1 MAMII
6 RSMFRDDI
14 NRKIGGVVKVGETT
28 DSVLAQEM
36 SEYVVTR
43 ELRRH
48 FSDFFS
54 AYAEAFDT
62 PTDDIGVWISGFF
75 GSGKSHFLKML
86 SFILAN
92 CEFGGTKAVEVFR
105 EKWADA
111 GSFMDVDKSTKAPT
125 DTILFN
131 IDIEGFASKDKTAV
145 LKVFAKVFYNFRGF
159 YGEDLKVARLEQHL
173 ESEGKTQ
180 AFHDAFHAATN
191 RDWLDLRATA
201 LDFSPAAVAT
211 AMSQV
216 LDMTEEDA
224 YKWIDGEANVETSIK
239 QLVSEISKFV
249 SKKPKDYR
257 LLFMVDEV
265 GQYVG
270 ADTDLLL
277 NLQSV
282 VEEIGSKCQGKV
294 WVVCTGQEAID
305 EIIKARVNEFSRI
318 QARFKTRLSL
328 SSSAADEVIQERIL
342 KKKDDAAD
350 ALRQVYET
358 NDSVL
363 RNLFTFKDCVLDIK
377 GYVGA
382 EDFTRNFPF
391 VPYQFRLLQKVFGE
405 IRKHGNSGTHLA
417 GGERSML
424 SGFQEAAVKIQEKNE
439 FALAPFYLFYDTV
452 CSFLNSD
459 IRRVIER
466 CREAAENGNGIEIQD
481 VDVLKLLYLIRYVD
495 DIKANLDNIIILM
508 ADNIQLDKI
517 SKREE
522 IQHSLDRLLSQNYIG
537 RNGEIY
543 NFLTNE
549 EQEIQRAIENDTVV
563 DTSDVVSKIGSI
575 IFDQI
580 YDIRKFRYG
589 NGKYDFDFDRIV
601 DNQTIS
607 GGSGGMILQILT
619 AATDPADKR
628 DAILMNN
635 SVGRAIVVLPDVK
648 YYEQLE
654 RAMKI
659 RKYVKQRNVAQSSK
673 LVQDIIR
680 GQIDNAGS
688 LEANAQELLTKA
700 IEGAVYYVDGNKI
713 DCSGDARKR
722 LNQALEVLVA
732 HIYKNLG
739 MVTRNYESDLDIVSI
754 LNGEAPSFDGT
765 EPNVEAM
772 TKVEEYLDMQD
783 RMKATTSMA
792 DLHRRYGE
800 KPYGWREIDIAGI
813 VAYLIYKQKVT
824 IKYAG
829 NTVQPN
835 DAKMLDMLRRKSETG
850 KTIVSKRLSV
860 SSMKMKNAVSFL
872 REYLHAMSVPTDED
886 GLVKFILDNL
896 DLQRNNYAQYK
907 ARYTGRSY
915 PDFGVVC
922 KAIELM
928 ENITSQKSDNI
939 ALVDRLLEKQDE
951 LLDSRERMERVSN
964 FLTTQYSLF
973 DSAVKLAQDLKND
986 QEYINEN
993 NEARRA
999 LEELNS
1005 IIEIPAGEP
1014 YCYGRI
1020 PELNELISRLKTLHS
1035 EMLKAKRSAVV
1046 NSITQSRELVKQ
1058 AAGAEEMGKVAYLV
1072 NEAYNFLEAKK
1083 EYADKLA
1090 NLALLDAL
1098 LPQISSKVDGYCLR
1112 IEDALKQT
1120 AEPVPAPDVSST
1132 PEQPKPAPKKYVKVS
1147 RMQVFRPKHLENES
1161 EVNAYIEEIRK
1172 QMLDLLKGNDGIEL
1186 N

>member
-6 RSMFRDDI
+6 RDMFKDNI
-14 NRKIGGVVKVGETT
+14 NRNIGGVVKVGELAE
-28 DSVLAQEM
+28 SVIAQELG
-36 SEYVVTR
+36 EYVVTR

-48 FSDFFS
+48 FSKFFD
-54 AYAEAFDT
+54 AYASAFSE

-86 SFILAN
+86 SFLLAN
-92 CEFGGTKAVEVFR
+92 RELNGTRAVDIFR
-105 EKWADA
+105 DKWDDPA
-111 GSFMDVDKSTKAPT
+111 SFMNMDLAAKAPT

-131 IDIEGFASKDKTAV
+131 IDVESFSKKDKTIV
-145 LKVFAKVFYNFRGF
+145 LRVFAKMFYEFMGF
-159 YGEDLKVARLEQHL
+159 YGEDLKIARFEQYV

-180 AFHDAFHAATN
+180 EFRAAFEAIAKKSWESSRKSALAFK
-191 RDWLDLRATA
+191 RRQ
-201 LDFSPAAVAT
+201 VVE

-216 LDMTEEDA
+216 LGMSEDDAGKWVSSKEE
-224 YKWIDGEANVETSIK
+224 T
-239 QLVSEISKFV
+239 EISIASLVDEIRDFV

-257 LLFMVDEV
+257 LVFMIDEV
-265 GQYVG
+265 GQFVG
-270 ADTDLLL
+270 GDTDLLL
-277 NLQSV
+277 NLQSI
-282 VEEIGSKCQGKV
+282 VETIGSECQGKV

-305 EIIKARVNEFSRI
+305 EIIKARENEFSRI

-328 SSSAADEVIQERIL
+328 SSSAADEVIQERVL
-342 KKKDDAAD
+342 KKTPEATE
-350 ALRQVYET
+350 ALQQVYET

-377 GYVGA
+377 GYTGA
-382 EDFTRNFPF
+382 SDFSRNFPF

-405 IRKHGNSGTHLA
+405 IRRHGNSGTHLA

-424 SGFQEAAVKIQEKNE
+424 SGFQEAAQKLQERNE
-439 FALAPFYLFYDTV
+439 LTLAPFYLFYDTV
-452 CSFLNSD
+452 YSFLNSD

-466 CREAAENGNGIEIQD
+466 CQEAADKGLGIEAID
-481 VDVLKLLYLIRYVD
+481 VNVLKLLYLIRYVD
-495 DIKANLDNIIILM
+495 DVKANLDNIIILM
-508 ADNIQLDKI
+508 ADDIRLDKI

-522 IQHSLDRLLSQNYIG
+522 IQRSLDRLLSQNYIG
-537 RNGEIY
+537 RNGELY

-549 EQEIQRAIENDTVV
+549 EQDIQREIKNMPV

-575 IFDQI
+575 VFEQI
-580 YDIRKFRYG
+580 YDIKKFRYS
-589 NGKYDFDFDRIV
+589 NNKYDFDFDRLV
-601 DNQTIS
+601 DNQTYS
-607 GGSGGMILQILT
+607 GGTGGMVLQILT
-619 AATDPADKR
+619 AATDAADKR

-635 SVGRAIVVLPDVK
+635 SVGRAVVVLSEAK

-654 RAMKI
+654 SAMKI
-659 RKYVKQRNVAQSSK
+659 RKYVKQRNVAQLPKS
-673 LVQDIIR
+673 VQDIIR
-680 GQIDNAGS
+680 GQSDVAATF
-688 LEANAQELLTKA
+688 EASATENLTKA
-700 IEGAVYYVDGNKI
+700 IEDAVFYVDGNRI
-713 DCSGDARKR
+713 DCSGDARKK
-722 LNQALEVLVA
+722 LNQSLEVLVG
-732 HIYKNLG
+732 HIYKNLN
-739 MVTRNYESDLDIVSI
+739 MVTHNYDSDLDLVTI
-754 LNGEAPSFDGT
+754 LNGEATSFDGI
-765 EPNVEAM
+765 EPNAEAM
-772 TKVEEYLDMQD
+772 AKVEEYLEMQD

-792 DLHRRYGE
+792 DLHRRYSE

-829 NTVQPN
+829 STVQPN

-860 SSMKMKNAVSFL
+860 SALKIKNAVAFL
-872 REYLHAMSVPTDED
+872 RDYMHAMAVPSDED
-886 GLVKFILDNL
+886 GLVKFIVDNL
-896 DLQRNNYAQYK
+896 ELQRNKYEQFK
-907 ARYTGRSY
+907 ARYTGRVY
-915 PDFGVVC
+915 PDFSVVC
-922 KAIELM
+922 KAVELM
-928 ENITSQKSDNI
+928 DSIMSQKSDNI
-939 ALVDRLLEKQDE
+939 ALVDRLLEKQDD
-951 LLDSRERMERVSN
+951 LLDSRERMERVDN
-964 FLTTQYSLF
+964 FLSTQYSLF

-1020 PELNELISRLKTLHS
+1020 PELNELISRLKTSHS
-1035 EMLKAKRSAVV
+1035 EMLKAKRSVV
-1046 NSITQSRELVKQ
+1046 LNSIVQSRDLVKQ
-1058 AAGAEEMGKVAYLV
+1058 AAGAEESGKVAYLV

-1098 LPQISSKVDGYCLR
+1098 LPQISSKIDDYCLR
-1112 IEDALKQT
+1112 IEDALKLV
-1120 AEPVPAPDVSST
+1120 AEPIPAATAPSVPAP
-1132 PEQPKPAPKKYVKVS
+1132 PKSAPKKYVKVS
-1147 RMQVFRPKHLENES
+1147 RMQVFRPKHLETES
-1161 EVNAYIEEIRK
+1161 EINAYVEEIRK